1 VAAGICRSVFDSVC
15 LVQVSHNHVIH
26 WFETFQVLI
35 VFCPSLASTGSTPRA
50 SMPRASTS
58 QASTPCA
65 STSRALLCLGSC
77 LLPMPPKKKNTAKK
91 SAGGTADRL
100 SGPLGSPVRNGEE
113 VLLTVSAEPELPAE
127 THSLVSPPSIASVS
141 SG

>member
-1 VAAGICRSVFDSVC
+1 
-15 LVQVSHNHVIH
+15 
-26 WFETFQVLI
+26 
-35 VFCPSLASTGSTPRA
+35 
-50 SMPRASTS
+50 
-58 QASTPCA
+58 
-65 STSRALLCLGSC
+65 
-77 LLPMPPKKKNTAKK
+77 MPPKKKNTAKK
-91 SAGGTADRL
+91 SAGGIADRL